1 MRQPPGF
8 VDTASPSHVCFLHK
22 SIYGLHQASHA
33 WFEKFSSHLLTI
45 GFIASQADPSL
56 FLYKHGSIVLFLL
69 LYVDDIIITGNAP
82 TAITK
87 LIANLASSFELN

>member
-56 FLYKHGSIVLFLL
+56 ILYKQPYELKWDFACF
-69 LYVDDIIITGNAP
+69 D
-82 TAITK
+82 TK
-87 LIANLASSFELN
+87 N